1 METNSLFIGNTTDT
15 AVDKVSINNKNSK
28 EMENSKSINF
38 YNNQVDF
45 IALRISKEDAT
56 GIKMESLREHP
67 VLRNQYTI
75 DSKDDEH
82 LKNIALYFK
91 KDGSVIL
98 KSSMPYFLYG
108 HNHIRFHEDRIA
120 EFADQ
125 IKELLRIDIENA
137 KVLDFEYGAFEKT
150 EIDTKT
156 YLKNLM
162 GLKDWDLEY
171 NKGSMKMFGNS
182 KLGLHYK
189 VYDAVANAKVKGTL
203 IKGCFPQEDIVKHE
217 IKFSNPKKYF
227 GREFYFKDLMMDIES
242 TFQDLTI
249 TKLDRLLKQLR
260 NGLVEKT
267 DFEFFPKKPDVV
279 HILYTALKNKEQK
292 TDKTYETSIYKEIL
306 DMIDVMELSPSQK
319 SKRKKSIKELEN
331 SYDPAPF

>member
-1 METNSLFIGNTTDT
+1 MSKVEFIGST
-15 AVDKVSINNKNSK
+15 AENKTINNHKNLT
-28 EMENSKSINF
+28 EIRQSKSINF

-56 GIKMESLREHP
+56 GIKMENLREHP
-67 VLRNQYTI
+67 VLKNQYTI

-108 HNHIRFHEDRIA
+108 HNHVRFHEDRIA

-137 KVLDFEYGAFEKT
+137 KVLDFEYGAFEKMT
-150 EIDTKT
+150 VDTKT
-156 YLKNLM
+156 YLKNLI

-171 NKGSMKMFGNS
+171 NKGNMKMFGNP

-203 IKGCFPQEDIVKHE
+203 IKGCFPHEDVIKHE

-249 TKLDRLLKQLR
+249 TKLDRLLKQFR
-260 NGLVEKT
+260 NSLIEKT

-279 HILYTALKNKEQK
+279 HILYTVLKNKEQQESR
-292 TDKTYETSIYKEIL
+292 TYGTSVLKEVFDL
-306 DMIDVMELSPSQK
+306 IDAMELSPSQK
-319 SKRKKSIKELEN
+319 SKRRKSIKELEET
-331 SYDPAPF
+331 YDPLPF

>member
-1 METNSLFIGNTTDT
+1 MSKVEFIGSTADT
-15 AVDKVSINNKNSK
+15 AENKTINNHKNVT
-28 EMENSKSINF
+28 EMRQSKSINF

-56 GIKMESLREHP
+56 GIKMENLREHP
-67 VLRNQYTI
+67 VLKNQYTI

-108 HNHIRFHEDRIA
+108 HNHVRFHEDRIA

-125 IKELLRIDIENA
+125 IKELLKIDIENS
-137 KVLDFEYGAFEKT
+137 KVLDFEYGAFEKMT
-150 EIDTKT
+150 VDTKT

-171 NKGSMKMFGNS
+171 NKGNMKMFGNP

-203 IKGCFPQEDIVKHE
+203 IKGCFPQEDVIKHE

-227 GREFYFKDLMMDIES
+227 GREFYFRDLMMDIES

-249 TKLDRLLKQLR
+249 TKLDRLLKQFR
-260 NGLVEKT
+260 NNLIEKT

-279 HILYTALKNKEQK
+279 HILYTVLKNKEQQESRA
-292 TDKTYETSIYKEIL
+292 YETSVLKEVL
-306 DMIDVMELSPSQK
+306 SLIDVMELSPSQK
-319 SKRKKSIKELEN
+319 SKRRKSIKELEET
-331 SYDPAPF
+331 YDPGFF